1 VGRKLLFLAACLVVL
16 SGCATASR
24 SQNQTMTSQ
33 LQFRVG
39 DLERQIEGRDQQIK
53 QLEYDVKDLSYE
65 VGRLQEELK
74 RARGGSSSRST
85 SGSSGAV
92 ALPGKDEPII
102 RIDVD
107 PKDVQTALKNAG
119 YYSGAIDGKVG
130 SGTKSAIVQ
139 FQKDNNLKADG
150 LMGNQTWNELKAFLN
165 R

>member
-1 VGRKLLFLAACLVVL
+1 MGRNFLFLVACLVVL
-16 SGCATASR
+16 SGCATTSR
-24 SQNQTMTSQ
+24 TQNQTMTTQ

-39 DLERQIEGRDQQIK
+39 DLERQVEGRDQQIK
-53 QLEYDVKDLSYE
+53 QLEYDVKDLGYE
-65 VGRLQEELK
+65 VSRLQEELK
-74 RARGGSSSRST
+74 RARGTSTSRSSSSSST
-85 SGSSGAV
+85 TV

-119 YYSGAIDGKVG
+119 YYNGAIDGKVG
-130 SGTKSAIVQ
+130 SGTKSAIMQ

-150 LMGNQTWNELKAFLN
+150 LLGNQSWNVLKTFLN